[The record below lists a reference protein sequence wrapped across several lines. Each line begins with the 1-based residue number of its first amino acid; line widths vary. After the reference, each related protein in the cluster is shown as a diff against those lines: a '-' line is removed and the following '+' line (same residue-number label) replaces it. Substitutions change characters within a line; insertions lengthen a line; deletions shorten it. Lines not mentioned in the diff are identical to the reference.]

1 MRCDGCNNYWG
12 WSGKFQSTHL
22 HEVWR
27 RCKRSV
33 RFLYG
38 FNPHTYMRCD
48 SKKDWRRVSFPCFN
62 PHTYMRCD
70 SSVTGIFRHL
80 SVSIHTP
87 TWGVT
92 FVDENNVVYGMFQ
105 STHLH
110 EVWLGGYQQ
119 KWTMYMFQSTHLHEV
134 WLQELHKHRQTS
146 GFQSTHLHEVWLT
159 DYNSKV
165 LIPSFN
171 PHTYMRCDYEVYLY
185 TRRQRVSIHTPT
197 WGVTTFTARNL
208 HIHRFQSTHLHEVW
222 HIVSSTSGIYGK
234 FQSTHLHEVW
244 LTSVHCSFLH

>member
-1 MRCDGCNNYWG
+1 
-12 WSGKFQSTHL
+12 
-22 HEVWR
+22 
-27 RCKRSV
+27 
-33 RFLYG
+33 
-38 FNPHTYMRCD
+38 MRCD
-48 SKKDWRRVSFPCFN
+48 SKKDWRRVSFPCFNPHTYMRCDGIFRHLSEDQIGFN

-134 WLQELHKHRQTS
+134 WPSIPILSNS
-146 GFQSTHLHEVWLT
+146 GIGFNPHTYMRCDVPVLKLVKNTMRFQSTHLHEVWL
-159 DYNSKV
+159 
-165 LIPSFN
+165 I
-171 PHTYMRCDYEVYLY
+171 
-185 TRRQRVSIHTPT
+185 
-197 WGVTTFTARNL
+197 
-208 HIHRFQSTHLHEVW
+208 VW
-222 HIVSSTSGIYGK
+222 
-234 FQSTHLHEVW
+234 
-244 LTSVHCSFLH
+244 FLRKNY